1 MGKDLLLRL
10 SVLHLMVAHSTLF
23 AGSWYGEALNVLQL
37 KVDGELGG
45 D

>member
-10 SVLHLMVAHSTLF
+10 SVLQLMVAHSTLF
-23 AGSWYGEALNVLQL
+23 EGSWYGEASSMLQL